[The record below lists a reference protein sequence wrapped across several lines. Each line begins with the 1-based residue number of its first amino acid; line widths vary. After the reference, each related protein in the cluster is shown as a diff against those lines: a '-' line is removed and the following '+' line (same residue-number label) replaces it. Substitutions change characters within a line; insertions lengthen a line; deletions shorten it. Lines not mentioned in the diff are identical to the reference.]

1 MGRKGKSKTGGYAKS
16 ESKASEAATS
26 EEVKV
31 TRDIVFKFLTSG
43 IEKMSSQAMRETLKD
58 TSSGRPAMK
67 IVSETQDNIWD
78 EFGVRKEAGRNAV
91 EMIEAYFPDDS
102 ALVSLRSEFG
112 KTSDAAYWQ
121 CLEDRRPSVL
131 ETEATMPRNTLLDF
145 YTATSCKLG
154 TDEVKERLLKHIAE
168 TGAFPEPVVN
178 ELLGEVLELLGF
190 EKEHGQRCF
199 KDVLSTEELQK
210 DREVMVIHSN
220 WESRIDSVCLNL
232 LNQYRKDG
240 GELKVD
246 AVVRGKLL
254 ENQAKEELDAMS
266 REGQNL
272 LLQKN
277 ATKVDIFRKLP
288 GEARQRHLEKLSE
301 EEKLELAKTEILM
314 VTIMQHQHQ
323 QSNDA
328 RIQRSQNVD

>member
-1 MGRKGKSKTGGYAKS
+1 MGRKGKNKTGGTAKS
-16 ESKASEAATS
+16 DSKASDNAVST
-26 EEVKV
+26 EVKV
-31 TRDIVFKFLTSG
+31 DRDIVFKFLTRG
-43 IEKMSSQAMRETLKD
+43 IEKMTSQAMRDELKD

-67 IVSETQDNIWD
+67 IVSETQDKIWD
-78 EFGVRKEAGRNAV
+78 EFSVRKEVGRNAV

-102 ALVSLRSEFG
+102 ALVALRSEFG
-112 KTSDAAYWQ
+112 QASDATYWQ

-154 TDEVKERLLKHIAE
+154 TPPVEERLLKHITE
-168 TGAFPEPVVN
+168 TGAFPEPVIN
-178 ELLGEVLELLGF
+178 ELLAEVLELLGF

-199 KDVLSTEELQK
+199 KDVLSTEEIQK
-210 DREVMVIHSN
+210 DREVMAIHAN
-220 WESRIDSVCLNL
+220 WESRIDSVCLRL
-232 LNQYRKDG
+232 LSQYRKDG

-254 ENQAKEELDAMS
+254 ELQAKEQLDAMS
-266 REGQNL
+266 REEQSL
-272 LLQKN
+272 LLQNN

-288 GEARQRHLEKLSE
+288 VEARQRHFEKLSE
-301 EEKLELAKTEILM
+301 EEKLELAKAEILM

-323 QSNDA
+323 QSVDA
-328 RIQRSQNVD
+328 RIQNSQNVD